1 MKTSDGLSL
10 HTRHWR
16 VASTPSPASSSG
28 VPALG
33 TAVLVHGLGEHIGRY
48 EHVAAHLNAQGWDV
62 RGFDHRGHGRSGGRR
77 GDIAAPDSL
86 LRDLGAFLR
95 EVRDGRGADA
105 ASPLVLVGHSLG
117 GLVAARFVAEG
128 LAVKPAD
135 WHLPVDGLVLSSP
148 AIDPGL
154 SAVQKALL
162 AVGPRLTPHLCLN
175 NGLKPEWICNDP
187 AVVQAYLQDP
197 LVHDRISGLL
207 GRFIADAGPLVL
219 ARAPKWQVPT
229 LLLWSGQDR
238 CVSPRGSQRLSEAL
252 PAGQCTAQ
260 VFHELAHEIFNER
273 QRGEVLVRLSD
284 WLHATF
290 GAAAQAEREQA

>member
-1 MKTSDGLSL
+1 MNTPDGLSL

-16 VASTPSPASSSG
+16 AVSTAGSPAWG
-28 VPALG
+28 I
-33 TAVLVHGLGEHIGRY
+33 AVLVHGLGEHIGRY

-77 GDIAAPDSL
+77 GDIAASDSL
-86 LRDLGAFLR
+86 LSDLGAFLR
-95 EVRDGRGADA
+95 EVRGADA
-105 ASPLVLVGHSLG
+105 ARPLVLIGHSLG

-128 LAVKPAD
+128 LAARPAG

-162 AVGPRLTPHLCLN
+162 AVGPRLLPHLCVN
-175 NGLKPEWICNDP
+175 NGLQPEWVCNDP

-219 ARAPKWQVPT
+219 ARAPAWQVPT
-229 LLLWSGQDR
+229 LLMWSGQDR
-238 CVSPRGSQRLSEAL
+238 CVSPRGSQRLAHAL
-252 PAGQCTAQ
+252 PPALVEARP
-260 VFHELAHEIFNER
+260 FERLAHEIFNER
-273 QRGEVLVRLSD
+273 ERAEVLARLSG
-284 WLHATF
+284 WLTRVF
-290 GAAAQAEREQA
+290 STLDGSQAA

>member
-16 VASTPSPASSSG
+16 VASTPSPASPSG
-28 VPALG
+28 ARALG

-48 EHVAAHLNAQGWDV
+48 EHVAEHLNAQGWDV

-77 GDIAAPDSL
+77 GDIAEPDSL

-95 EVRDGRGADA
+95 EVRDAHGADA
-105 ASPLVLVGHSLG
+105 ARPLVLIGHSLG

-128 LAVKPAD
+128 LASQPAD

-187 AVVQAYLQDP
+187 SVVQAYLQDP

-207 GRFIADAGPLVL
+207 GRFIADAGPVVL

-238 CVSPRGSQRLSEAL
+238 CVSPQGSQRLAKAL
-252 PAGQCTAQ
+252 PSAWIEARP
-260 VFHELAHEIFNER
+260 FAELAHEIFNER
-273 QRGEVLVRLSD
+273 ERAEVLGHLGAWLSRV
-284 WLHATF
+284 F
-290 GAAAQAEREQA
+290 SSMGRSRAA

>member
-1 MKTSDGLSL
+1 MKTHDGLTL

-16 VASTPSPASSSG
+16 AAATAASSG
-28 VPALG
+28 APALG

-48 EHVAAHLNAQGWDV
+48 AHVAEHLVAQGWDV

-86 LRDLGAFLR
+86 LCDLGAFLR
-95 EVRDGRGADA
+95 EVGGADA
-105 ASPLVLVGHSLG
+105 PRPLVLIGHSLG

-128 LAVKPAD
+128 LAPQPAD

-154 SAVQKALL
+154 STVQKALL
-162 AVGPRLTPHLCLN
+162 AVGPRLLPHLCLN

-187 AVVQAYLQDP
+187 AVVQGYLQDP

-207 GRFIADAGPLVL
+207 GRFIAEAGPQVL
-219 ARAPKWQVPT
+219 AHAPGWQVPT
-229 LLLWSGQDR
+229 LLMWSAQDR
-238 CVSPRGSQRLSEAL
+238 CVSPRGSQRLAEAL
-252 PAGQCTAQ
+252 PATLIEAQ
-260 VFHELAHEIFNER
+260 PFAHLAHEIFNER
-273 QRGEVLVRLSD
+273 ERAQVLGLMGA
-284 WLHATF
+284 WLGRVFATV
-290 GAAAQAEREQA
+290 GSSQAA

>member
-1 MKTSDGLSL
+1 MNTPDGLSL

-16 VASTPSPASSSG
+16 AVSTAGSPAW
-28 VPALG
+28 G

-77 GDIAAPDSL
+77 GDIAASDSL
-86 LRDLGAFLR
+86 LSDLGAFLR
-95 EVRDGRGADA
+95 EVRGADA
-105 ASPLVLVGHSLG
+105 ARPLVLIGHSLG

-128 LAVKPAD
+128 LAVRPAG

-162 AVGPRLTPHLCLN
+162 AVGPRLLPHLCVN
-175 NGLKPEWICNDP
+175 NGLQPEWVCNDP
-187 AVVQAYLQDP
+187 AVVQAYLKDP

-219 ARAPKWQVPT
+219 TRAPAWQVPT
-229 LLLWSGQDR
+229 LLMWSGQDR
-238 CVSPRGSQRLSEAL
+238 CVSPRGSQRLAQAL
-252 PAGQCTAQ
+252 PPALVEARP
-260 VFHELAHEIFNER
+260 FERLAHEIFNER
-273 QRGEVLVRLSD
+273 ERAEVLARLSG
-284 WLHATF
+284 WLTRVYSTLD
-290 GAAAQAEREQA
+290 GSQAA

>member
-1 MKTSDGLSL
+1 MNTPDGLSL

-16 VASTPSPASSSG
+16 AVSTAGSPAW
-28 VPALG
+28 G

-86 LRDLGAFLR
+86 LSDLGAFLR
-95 EVRDGRGADA
+95 EVRGADA
-105 ASPLVLVGHSLG
+105 ARPLVLIGHSLG

-128 LAVKPAD
+128 LAARPAG

-162 AVGPRLTPHLCLN
+162 AVGPRLLPHLCVN
-175 NGLKPEWICNDP
+175 NGLQPEWVCNDP

-219 ARAPKWQVPT
+219 ARAPAWQVPT
-229 LLLWSGQDR
+229 LLMWSGQDR
-238 CVSPRGSQRLSEAL
+238 CVSPRGSQRLAHAL
-252 PAGQCTAQ
+252 PPALVEARP
-260 VFHELAHEIFNER
+260 FERLAHEIFNER
-273 QRGEVLVRLSD
+273 ERAEVLARLSG
-284 WLHATF
+284 WLTRVF
-290 GAAAQAEREQA
+290 STLDGSQAA

>member
-1 MKTSDGLSL
+1 MNTPDGLSL

-16 VASTPSPASSSG
+16 AVSTAGSPAW
-28 VPALG
+28 G

-77 GDIAAPDSL
+77 GDIAASDSL
-86 LRDLGAFLR
+86 LSDLGAFLR
-95 EVRDGRGADA
+95 EVRGADA
-105 ASPLVLVGHSLG
+105 ARPLVLIGHSLG

-128 LAVKPAD
+128 LAASPAG

-162 AVGPRLTPHLCLN
+162 AVGPRLLPHLCVN
-175 NGLKPEWICNDP
+175 NGLQPEWVCSDP
-187 AVVQAYLQDP
+187 AVVQAYRQDP

-219 ARAPKWQVPT
+219 ARAPAWQVPT
-229 LLLWSGQDR
+229 LLMWSGQDR
-238 CVSPRGSQRLSEAL
+238 CVSPRGSQRLAQAL
-252 PAGQCTAQ
+252 PPALVEARP
-260 VFHELAHEIFNER
+260 FERLAHEIFNEPER
-273 QRGEVLVRLSD
+273 AQVLARLSG
-284 WLHATF
+284 WLTRVF
-290 GAAAQAEREQA
+290 STLDGSQAA

>member
-1 MKTSDGLSL
+1 MNTPDGLSL

-16 VASTPSPASSSG
+16 AGSTAGSPAW
-28 VPALG
+28 G

-48 EHVAAHLNAQGWDV
+48 EHVADHLNAQGWDV

-77 GDIAAPDSL
+77 GDIAASDSL
-86 LRDLGAFLR
+86 LSDLGAFLR
-95 EVRDGRGADA
+95 EVRGADA
-105 ASPLVLVGHSLG
+105 ARPLVLIGHSLG

-128 LAVKPAD
+128 LAVRPAG

-162 AVGPRLTPHLCLN
+162 AVGPRLLPHLCVN
-175 NGLKPEWICNDP
+175 NGLQPEWVCNDP
-187 AVVQAYLQDP
+187 AVVQAYLKDP

-219 ARAPKWQVPT
+219 TRAPAWQVPT
-229 LLLWSGQDR
+229 LLMWSGQDR
-238 CVSPRGSQRLSEAL
+238 CVSPRGSQRLAQAL
-252 PAGQCTAQ
+252 PPALVEARP
-260 VFHELAHEIFNER
+260 FERLAHEIFNEPER
-273 QRGEVLVRLSD
+273 AQVLARLSG
-284 WLHATF
+284 WLTRVF
-290 GAAAQAEREQA
+290 STLDGSQAA

>member
-1 MKTSDGLSL
+1 MNTPDGLSL

-16 VASTPSPASSSG
+16 AVSAAGSPAW
-28 VPALG
+28 G

-86 LRDLGAFLR
+86 LSDLGAFLC
-95 EVRDGRGADA
+95 EVRGADA
-105 ASPLVLVGHSLG
+105 ARPLVLIGHSLG

-128 LAVKPAD
+128 LAARPAS

-162 AVGPRLTPHLCLN
+162 AVGPRLLPHLCVN
-175 NGLKPEWICNDP
+175 NGLQPEWVCNDP

-219 ARAPKWQVPT
+219 ARAPAWQVPT
-229 LLLWSGQDR
+229 LLMWSGQDR
-238 CVSPRGSQRLSEAL
+238 CVSPRGSQRLAQAL
-252 PAGQCTAQ
+252 PPALVEARP
-260 VFHELAHEIFNER
+260 FERLAHEIFNER
-273 QRGEVLVRLSD
+273 ERAEVLARLSG
-284 WLHATF
+284 WLTRVF
-290 GAAAQAEREQA
+290 STLDGSRAA